1 MSLGAKRS
9 YQDIAFF
16 NIEKKS
22 SAPEKKTSLT
32 VIIGVSVLV
41 TVLLLGIGYC
51 AGLKAGYFAA
61 PCCVGPLELQFDF
74 EG

>member
-1 MSLGAKRS
+1 MSLDAEKR

-16 NIEKKS
+16 NLEKKS
-22 SAPEKKTSLT
+22 AAPEKKSNVMT
-32 VIIGVSVLV
+32 IIAVSVLV
-41 TVLLLGIGYC
+41 TVVLLAIGYC

-61 PCCVGPLELQFDF
+61 PCCFGPLELQFDF